1 MTICIRNST
10 EAEIGRK
17 QTLHYRANFKGN
29 LNTHTKKHRGQNHWC
44 CSVSQLLT
52 LQRLLSM
59 EVCLYLALAPV
70 NLSRSN
76 WVWRYLGTQGCCH
89 ICSFYKCI
97 RDFTHGDLSVSA
109 LLIWRSNPLN
119 LLKSNWMWRYLTI
132 IIGNFTRLKAFYN
145 LTKNIQCTNTHNYTD
160 QRDTSIQNIWKL
172 TFSHKASQN
181 STHISHVHTH
191 THTHTHT
198 RSHTH
203 NANEEIC
210 LHTCPHTHSQ
220 LRRTQ
225 CVCGGGEGGRGQG

>member
-1 MTICIRNST
+1 
-10 EAEIGRK
+10 
-17 QTLHYRANFKGN
+17 
-29 LNTHTKKHRGQNHWC
+29 
-44 CSVSQLLT
+44 
-52 LQRLLSM
+52 M

-89 ICSFYKCI
+89 ICSFYKCT
-97 RDFTHGDLSVSA
+97 RDFTHGGLSVSA

-160 QRDTSIQNIWKL
+160 QHDTSIQNIWKL

-181 STHISHVHTH
+181 STHTSHVHTH
-191 THTHTHT
+191 THTQCQWRDMPAHLPTHT
-198 RSHTH
+198 LT
-203 NANEEIC
+203 AEKD
-210 LHTCPHTHSQ
+210 TV
-220 LRRTQ
+220 
-225 CVCGGGEGGRGQG
+225 CVWGGGGERTRLNAGYRVRATPIHLFTH